1 MALLRALSL
10 GFPHTAPG
18 SGGHLVAGLC
28 PAVLSPRRALSFQTC
43 SCFGLCLDLPAS
55 DICKNTAT
63 NKSLHFLLKVRAE
76 GRKICSQKFPFLFN
90 SIFACREVR
99 YMVDGTRFYLFF
111 F

>member
-1 MALLRALSL
+1 MALLRALSP

-43 SCFGLCLDLPAS
+43 LCFGLCLGFPAS

-63 NKSLHFLLKVRAE
+63 NKSLHFLLNVHVE

-99 YMVDGTRFYLFF
+99 YMVDSTRFYYFF
-111 F
+111 